1 MKIIDDKF
9 LTERE
14 KDIILLIL
22 YGKNKKE
29 IADKL
34 NISISTVKTNVEK
47 IYRKFNVHNKAEL
60 IIYLIK
66 NKIVNLEGD
75 TLQ

>member
-14 KDIILLIL
+14 KQVILLIL

-29 IADKL
+29 IANSL
-34 NISISTVKTNVEK
+34 FISVSTVKKIVEN
-47 IYRKFNVHNKAEL
+47 IYSKFNIHNKAEL
-60 IIYLIK
+60 IVYVIK
-66 NKIVNLEGD
+66 NKIVDLEYD
-75 TLQ
+75 TCQ